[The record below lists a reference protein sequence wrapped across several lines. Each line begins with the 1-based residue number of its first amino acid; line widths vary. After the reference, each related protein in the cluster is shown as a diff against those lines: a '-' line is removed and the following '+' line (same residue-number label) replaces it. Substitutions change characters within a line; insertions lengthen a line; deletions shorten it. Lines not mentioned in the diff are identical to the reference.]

1 MALMF
6 TRLAHNY
13 IKNGYFPTDDDTL
26 SGVLHALQPVEQG
39 AISVLDPTAGEGV
52 ALAEIKH
59 ALGSNRTTAY
69 GIEYEA
75 ERAQHAKTLLDRCLH
90 SDYNDCVLAS
100 RAWSLLFLNPPYG
113 ALVTD
118 KAQTGSEG
126 GSHRMEEQFLRQ
138 ATHHLQYGGVL
149 VYIIPRYS
157 LNTRIA
163 KLLVHYYDGLQVFL
177 APEQRFKQ
185 IVVFGYR
192 KRADSTGQGD
202 LLKHLVAQG
211 QGEIPIP
218 QLPDETWP
226 SPYRVPAA
234 TEQHPTFFKVQL
246 DPLQL
251 ADEIDRFGHG
261 LWGQFD
267 HQFGQRVL
275 PERRPLRP
283 LSSWHLALALAA
295 GQISGE
301 IRSAERTLLVKGGT
315 RKEKQVSMEMI
326 VDEDGRKQE
335 RRIAQDIFVPVI
347 RAIELTPGENF
358 GQVIT
363 IK

>member
-13 IKNGYFPTDDDTL
+13 IKNGYFPTDEATL
-26 SGVLHALQPVEQG
+26 SGVLHALQPTDHG
-39 AISVLDPTAGEGV
+39 AITVLDPTAGEGV

-59 ALGSNRTTAY
+59 ALGSDRTTAY
-69 GIEYEA
+69 GIEYDA
-75 ERAQHAKTLLDRCLH
+75 ERALHAKTVLDRCLH

-113 ALVTD
+113 DLVAD
-118 KAQTGSEG
+118 KAQTGTEG
-126 GSHRMEEQFLRQ
+126 GARRMEERFLQQ
-138 ATHHLQYGGVL
+138 ATHQLQYGGVL

-163 KLLVHYYDGLQVFL
+163 KLLVHYYQELQVFM
-177 APEQRFKQ
+177 APEQQFKQ

-192 KRADSTGQGD
+192 KRAESTGQGD
-202 LLKHLVAQG
+202 MLKRLVAQG
-211 QGEIPIP
+211 QGELPIP
-218 QLPDETWP
+218 LLPDEPWP

-234 TEQHPTFFKVQL
+234 NEQQPTFFQVRL

-251 ADEIDRFGHG
+251 ADEIARFGHG
-261 LWGQFD
+261 LWGQFA
-267 HQFGQRVL
+267 HQFGNRVL

-315 RKEKQVSMEMI
+315 RKEKQVSMEVI

-347 RAIELTPGENF
+347 RAIELTPGEHF
-358 GQVIT
+358 GQIIT